1 MKARTA
7 SSIHSRH
14 KLLVVAVCVCL
25 SAGIAALAAQASGPF
40 HKVFNHRVGFTPYSI
55 ASGDFNGDANR
66 DLVTANLESDTV
78 SVLLGNGLG
87 AFGQAKNF
95 AVGSRP
101 LSVAVGKFNG
111 DPKPDLAVANSGS
124 GDVSILL
131 GKGDGSFGAVRNF
144 PVPAGKPR
152 SVAVGDFNHDGKP
165 DLAVVNSA
173 GVSVLLG
180 KGDGTFGAATN
191 YPSGAEPSSVA
202 VGNFSGDA
210 KLDLAVANGG
220 VITHSPARLSGATRP
235 LSGEGPETV
244 IGGGFGTVSILLGK
258 SNGTFG
264 PAKNFPVGDE
274 TFPTSIVVGDFN
286 ADHRP
291 DLALADNFEGA
302 NSVSVL
308 LGKGAGAFGAAK
320 NFAVGSSP
328 ISVAVGNLNGDSHP
342 DLAVA
347 NFDSHNVTVLLGN
360 RSGSFREEKS
370 YGVGGIGHPT
380 AVAIGK
386 FNAGL
391 DPDLA
396 VATTAN
402 KVWPLL
408 ADPRPRK
415 LTIAYSRGGHR
426 FSGRLSSTDPAC
438 IKGQEVKVLR
448 REPGEDRTIASA
460 TSAAN
465 GTYRIKSK
473 ASPGTD
479 YARIRAWSACR
490 SARSEA
496 IAIH

>member
-1 MKARTA
+1 MKTRIG
-7 SSIHSRH
+7 SPIHSRH
-14 KLLVVAVCVCL
+14 KLLVVAICVC
-25 SAGIAALAAQASGPF
+25 AGAGLGALTVQASGPF

-55 ASGDFNGDANR
+55 AVGDFNGDGNR

-101 LSVAVGKFNG
+101 ISVAVGDFNG
-111 DPKPDLAVANSGS
+111 DGKPDLAVANSGS
-124 GDVSILL
+124 GDVSVLL
-131 GKGDGSFGAVRNF
+131 GMGDGSFGAATSL
-144 PVPAGKPR
+144 PIPAGKPR
-152 SVAVGDFNHDGKP
+152 AVAVGDFNGDAKP
-165 DLAVVNSA
+165 DLAVANGA

-180 KGDGTFGAATN
+180 QGGGAFGAAKN
-191 YPSGAEPSSVA
+191 YATDANPSAVA
-202 VGNFSGDA
+202 ARDFNGDG

-220 VITHSPARLSGATRP
+220 VIVHSPARLSGAIRP

-244 IGGGFGTVSILLGK
+244 VEGGFGTVSILLGQG
-258 SNGTFG
+258 NGTFG
-264 PAKNFPVGDE
+264 AAKNFPVGDK
-274 TFPTSIVVGDFN
+274 TYPSSIAVGDFN

-302 NSVSVL
+302 DSVSVL
-308 LGKGAGAFGAAK
+308 LGKKGGAFGPAK
-320 NFAVGSSP
+320 KFAVGSTP
-328 ISVAVGNLNGDSHP
+328 ISVAAGNLNGDSHP

-347 NFDSHNVTVLLGN
+347 NFDSHDVTVLLGN
-360 RSGSFREEKS
+360 GSGSFREERS

-386 FNAGL
+386 LNAGL

-408 ADPRPRK
+408 ANQRPRK
-415 LTIAYSRGGHR
+415 LTLAYRGASHR
-426 FSGRLSSTDPAC
+426 FSGKLSSTDPAC
-438 IKGQEVKVLR
+438 TRGQEVKILR
-448 REPGEDRTIASA
+448 REPGEDRKIASA
-460 TSAAN
+460 ISAAN
-465 GTYRIKSK
+465 GTYGIKSK
-473 ASPGTD
+473 ASPGTY
-479 YARIRAWSACR
+479 YARVREWSACR
-490 SARSEA
+490 SAKSRA